1 MCSAVSGILTRSTTS
16 LTIMEINIMI
26 KRLETEPSLV
36 EPEPVERKYNVCWDD
51 SDIPMNDEP
60 FETREE
66 ATAFILD
73 DLGLI
78 ILEVKPK
85 K

>member
-1 MCSAVSGILTRSTTS
+1 MCGAVSGYLLNHDSRTREQDMKPLT
-16 LTIMEINIMI
+16 
-26 KRLETEPSLV
+26 TEPSLV